1 MKSSDTKKNVRS
13 PRSNPR
19 VEVATAAP
27 RANAELMHELQLRQI
42 ELEGQIEAQRQTMR
56 ALEAS
61 RDRYVDLYEFAPVG
75 YLSLCRD
82 CRISAINLTGAGLL
96 GEDREDLLNRR
107 FDHFFPPDQLG
118 RWQQHFMNAWQSA
131 GKHRCELRLQRRDGS
146 VFAASLECLVNATG
160 DAPPTLRLALTDISA
175 RRLAEEA
182 LQESESRFRTLA
194 DAAPV
199 LIWMSG
205 VDRGYTW
212 FNQQWL
218 KFAGRTL
225 AEELGDGWVESVHPE
240 DVERCRDTYR
250 GAFDRREPFEMEYR
264 LRRADGQFRWFLD
277 RGLPRYGAAR
287 EFLGYIGTCIDVT
300 RLKETEDDLNR
311 AQSVGHIGSW
321 RLDVRRNELT
331 WSRENHRIFGI
342 AEGTP
347 LTYEIF
353 LAQVHPQDVEAV
365 DRMWSAALRGESYD
379 IEHRLL
385 VGGEVKWVR
394 EKAELEFD
402 PQGSLRGGFGI
413 TQDITE
419 IKLARRAMQESQDR
433 FRAFMSHGPAVSW
446 IVDGEGRYVYASPG
460 YYEMF
465 RVGTTDLIGKSISEI
480 YPPEIAT
487 EYLKKNQQVI
497 ESGLPVE
504 CVMPGLRPDGSAG
517 EFLVVKFSIADAS
530 NRPLVCGMALDV
542 TEHHQATA
550 ELRDA
555 NARLENSAGEQAEHL
570 RQLADDLTWA
580 EQRERDRLYELL
592 HDDVQPL
599 LVAARL
605 SLSSLSPRT
614 PLEDCLRVAAEGCEH
629 IGQVID
635 VARTLSRQLSPP
647 LIRESGLNPAL
658 ASLCSWM
665 KSYCGLSVD
674 LNCGPEPEPDD
685 VAIRLLCFRFIRELL
700 LNVVKHAGVSNAK
713 LTLSCDDDD
722 SLRIAVAD
730 HGVGF
735 DPAAVGKG
743 TGLGEIARRLGMIGG
758 ALNIDSRPGAGA
770 TVTMRV
776 PLRPVKGDRP
786 AAGRP
791 RQNTRE

>member
-1 MKSSDTKKNVRS
+1 MPRLS
-13 PRSNPR
+13 PR
-19 VEVATAAP
+19 
-27 RANAELMHELQLRQI
+27 LR
-42 ELEGQIEAQRQTMR
+42 
-56 ALEAS
+56 S
-61 RDRYVDLYEFAPVG
+61 
-75 YLSLCRD
+75 
-82 CRISAINLTGAGLL
+82 
-96 GEDREDLLNRR
+96 
-107 FDHFFPPDQLG
+107 
-118 RWQQHFMNAWQSA
+118 
-131 GKHRCELRLQRRDGS
+131 GK
-146 VFAASLECLVNATG
+146 A
-160 DAPPTLRLALTDISA
+160 SA
-175 RRLAEEA
+175 RVAPAPADVSVLRLAEEA

-199 LIWMSG
+199 MIWMSG
-205 VDRGYTW
+205 VDRGCTW
-212 FNQQWL
+212 CNQNWL
-218 KFAGRTL
+218 NFTGRTL
-225 AEELGDGWVESVHPE
+225 AEVLGDGWAEAVHPD
-240 DVERCRDTYR
+240 DVEHCRDSYH
-250 GAFDRREPFEMEYR
+250 GAFDRGEPFEMEYR

-287 EFLGYIGTCIDVT
+287 AFLGYIGTCIDVT

-331 WSRENHRIFGI
+331 WSRENHRIFGVP
-342 AEGTP
+342 EGTP
-347 LTYEIF
+347 LTYETF
-353 LAQVHPQDVEAV
+353 LQRVHPQDVDLV
-365 DRMWSAALRGESYD
+365 DRMWSAALRGAPYD

-402 PQGSLRGGFGI
+402 AQGNLRGGFGI

-419 IKLARRAMQESQDR
+419 IKLARRAMQEIQDR
-433 FRAFMSHGPAVSW
+433 FLAFMSHGPAGSW
-446 IVDGEGRYVYASPG
+446 IVDAEGRYVYASPG

-465 RVGTTDLIGKSISEI
+465 RVGTTDLIGKHIGEI
-480 YPPEIAT
+480 YPPEIAAK
-487 EYLKKNQQVI
+487 YLKGNQQVI
-497 ESGLPVE
+497 ASKQPIES
-504 CVMPGLRPDGSAG
+504 VMPGLRPDGSAG
-517 EFLVVKFSIADAS
+517 EFLVVKFSIADAN
-530 NRPLVCGMALDV
+530 NRPLICGMALDV
-542 TEHHQATA
+542 TEQRRATA
-550 ELRDA
+550 ALRIA
-555 NARLENSAGEQAEHL
+555 NTRLENSAGEQAQHL

-614 PLEDCLRVAAEGCEH
+614 PVEDCLRVAAEACEH

-665 KSYCGLSVD
+665 KSYCGLSVE

-685 VAIRLLCFRFIRELL
+685 VAIRLLCFGFIRELL
-700 LNVVKHAGVSNAK
+700 LNVVKHAGVASAV
-713 LTLSCDDDD
+713 LALSFDDRD
-722 SLRIAVAD
+722 SLRIVVTD
-730 HGVGF
+730 QGVGF
-735 DPAAVGKG
+735 DPSAVGKG

-758 ALNIDSRPGAGA
+758 ALNIDSQPGAGA

-776 PLRPVKGDRP
+776 PLRPVKGEAT

-791 RQNTRE
+791 RQNTGE